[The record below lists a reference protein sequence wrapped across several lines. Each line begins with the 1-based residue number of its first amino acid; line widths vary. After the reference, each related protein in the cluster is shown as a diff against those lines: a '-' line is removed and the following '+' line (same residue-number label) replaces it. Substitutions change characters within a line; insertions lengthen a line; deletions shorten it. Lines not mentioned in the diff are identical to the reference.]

1 MMPPIFRSMMVGAPR
16 LLARL
21 YAINEFLG
29 EITPPRSIL
38 EIGPGLGDLADHL
51 LKRFPNSRIQL
62 SEISADAAKI
72 LVSRFENESRITVS
86 QEDVLFGERSS
97 KRFDLIIACEVFEHI
112 QDDVT
117 GFHAV
122 SSLLEANGYFIFSAP
137 CHMRK
142 WQAADVFA
150 GHYRRYERAELTGK
164 LQNANLEVIHLWT
177 FGYPT
182 VNIIQPLRELY
193 YRARNRSATMD
204 KQAATKKSGIDRPAW
219 MRRAKWIVIAAM
231 LPLLPLERRY
241 WNSER
246 GDGYLVLARKR

>member
-1 MMPPIFRSMMVGAPR
+1 MMVGAPR

-29 EITPPRSIL
+29 EITLPRSIL
-38 EIGPGLGDLADHL
+38 EIGPGLGDLTDHL
-51 LKRFPNSRIQL
+51 LKRFPEAQIQL
-62 SEISADAAKI
+62 SEISTDAAKI
-72 LVSRFENESRITVS
+72 LVSRFENEPRIIVS
-86 QEDVLFGERSS
+86 QIDRLFGETSS
-97 KRFDLIIACEVFEHI
+97 ERFDLIIACEVFEHI

-122 SSLLEANGYFIFSAP
+122 SSLLERNGYFIFSAP

-150 GHYRRYERAELTGK
+150 GHYRRYERDELTGK
-164 LQNANLEVIHLWT
+164 LQNAGLEIIRLWT

-193 YRARNRSATMD
+193 YRRRNRSATMD
-204 KQAATKKSGIDRPAW
+204 KQAATKKSGIDRPPW
-219 MRRAKWIVIAAM
+219 MRRAKWLVIAAM

-241 WNSER
+241 WNSEH